1 MTVTGTP
8 TGDLAGLWPLFG
20 LLIETPRLRLRLP
33 REDELPALARA
44 ARDIAGP
51 DGPRLQMPW
60 MYGDSPDMERQLLQR
75 HWRALAHWKPA
86 SWHLP
91 LAVFLA
97 AEPVG
102 MQDLWAEEFAQRRSV
117 GTGSWIT
124 LARQGRGYG
133 TEARAAVLDLA
144 FGHLGAIEALTEYTE
159 GNHASERVSRKLG
172 YVPNGQRAAHRDDAG
187 RVTDYQLRLDCPAW
201 ESRARHDS
209 TVVTGLGPC
218 LPMLGLPGSGDP
230 A

>member
-1 MTVTGTP
+1 VTVNATTSH
-8 TGDLAGLWPLFG
+8 LAGLWPLFG
-20 LLIETPRLRLRLP
+20 LLIETSRLQLRLP
-33 REDELPALARA
+33 REDEMPALAEA

-51 DGPRLQMPW
+51 DGPRFQMPW
-60 MYGDSPDMERQLLQR
+60 MYSESPDMEHQLLQR

-117 GTGSWIT
+117 GTGSWVT
-124 LARQGRGYG
+124 RARQGYGFG

-144 FGHLGAIEALTEYTE
+144 FGHLSALEALTEYTE
-159 GNHASERVSRKLG
+159 GNHASERVSRRLG
-172 YVPNGQRAAHRDDAG
+172 YVPNGQRAAYRDDAG
-187 RVTDYQLRLDCPAW
+187 PVTEYQLRLDRPAW
-201 ESRARHDS
+201 ESHARRDR
-209 TVVTGLGPC
+209 TAVTGLGPC
-218 LPMLGLPGSGDP
+218 LPMLGLPASGEP

>member
-1 MTVTGTP
+1 MVGAP

-20 LLIETPRLRLRLP
+20 LLIETPLLRLRLP
-33 REDELPALARA
+33 REDELPALTRA

-60 MYGDSPDMERQLLQR
+60 MYGDSPDMERQVLQR

-91 LAVFLA
+91 LAVFA
-97 AEPVG
+97 DAEPIG
-102 MQDLWAEEFAQRRSV
+102 MQDLWAEEFALRRSV
-117 GTGSWIT
+117 GTGSWVT
-124 LARQGRGYG
+124 RTRQGSGYG
-133 TEARAAVLDLA
+133 TEARAAVLELA
-144 FGHLGAIEALTEYTE
+144 LGHLGAIEALTEYTE
-159 GNHASERVSRKLG
+159 GNVASERVSRRLG
-172 YVPNGQRAAHRDDAG
+172 YVPNGQRAAHRNDAG
-187 RVTDYQLRLDCPAW
+187 RVTEFQLRLDRSAW
-201 ESRARHDS
+201 ESRARRDRI
-209 TVVTGLGPC
+209 TVTGLGPC

>member
-1 MTVTGTP
+1 
-8 TGDLAGLWPLFG
+8 
-20 LLIETPRLRLRLP
+20 
-33 REDELPALARA
+33 
-44 ARDIAGP
+44 
-51 DGPRLQMPW
+51 MPW
-60 MYGDSPDMERQLLQR
+60 MYGGSPDMERQLLQR

-97 AEPVG
+97 DEPVG
-102 MQDLWAEEFAQRRSV
+102 MQNLWAEEFAHRGSV

-124 LARQGRGYG
+124 RARQGRGYG

-144 FGHLGAIEALTEYTE
+144 FAHLGAIEALTEYTE

-172 YVPNGQRAAHRDDAG
+172 YLPDGQRAAHRDYVG
-187 RVTDYQLRLDCPAW
+187 RVTEYQLRLDRPAW
-201 ESRARHDS
+201 EGHARPGR
-209 TVVTGLGPC
+209 VAVTGLGPC
-218 LPMLGLPGSGDP
+218 LPLLGLPGSGDP